1 MDEGSPPKR
10 NDYKHSGGKQ
20 AAMLHL
26 GLLTGGETLKC
37 SRKRIMQ
44 GEILTNLATAQKNM
58 ASAENVDARG
68 IILLSKFLLRLL
80 DKLDDEILDVEVNK

>member
-1 MDEGSPPKR
+1 
-10 NDYKHSGGKQ
+10 
-20 AAMLHL
+20 MLHP

-68 IILLSKFLLRLL
+68 LILLSKFLLRLL

>member
-1 MDEGSPPKR
+1 M
-10 NDYKHSGGKQ
+10 
-20 AAMLHL
+20 
-26 GLLTGGETLKC
+26 KC

-68 IILLSKFLLRLL
+68 LVYLSRFLLRLL
-80 DKLDDEILDVEVNK
+80 EKLDDELVQLSTEEK

>member
-1 MDEGSPPKR
+1 M
-10 NDYKHSGGKQ
+10 
-20 AAMLHL
+20 
-26 GLLTGGETLKC
+26 KC

-68 IILLSKFLLRLL
+68 LILLIKFLLRLL

>member
-1 MDEGSPPKR
+1 
-10 NDYKHSGGKQ
+10 
-20 AAMLHL
+20 MLHP

-68 IILLSKFLLRLL
+68 LVYLSRFLLRLL
-80 DKLDDEILDVEVNK
+80 EKLDDELVQLSTEEK